1 MRQNNIIRSEKIN
14 EDTSLSN
21 TIKQI
26 QIQLPLVK
34 SLQFNIIEKREI
46 KENTYIKFLIK
57 KRGRMNKGHKILKSE
72 EKENINDKFK
82 NDNIKRKI
90 KTLYNKYIITLLNN
104 MMRKKYKNFRMKFLK
119 MNIRITK
126 DIGIKYNKNLL
137 NQTIKDIIIN
147 VSNKYKNQ
155 ENNKNLIKFIEN
167 QKDNE
172 GILNILNMTYK
183 ELYTEY
189 YLKST
194 KINSS
199 ENSFESHKEKLL
211 LLHGKE
217 YLDKFIENA
226 EHFVEFF
233 VNSKN
238 RKSRKIQE
246 IDIIKIPLENEK
258 IEITSNSIEV
268 TNNVN
273 TGNKEIKINT
283 VSTSTQTDIGDINS
297 KIIVFS

>member
-34 SLQFNIIEKREI
+34 SLQFNMIEKREI

-72 EKENINDKFK
+72 EKRNIHDKFK

-147 VSNKYKNQ
+147 VSNRYKN
-155 ENNKNLIKFIEN
+155 EDHNKNIINFIEN
-167 QKDNE
+167 QNKKE
-172 GILNILNMTYK
+172 EILDILNMTYK
-183 ELYTEY
+183 DLYINY

-211 LLHGKE
+211 ILHGKE
-217 YLDKFIENA
+217 YLNKFIENA
-226 EHFVEFF
+226 EHFVDFF
-233 VNSKN
+233 LNSKN
-238 RKSRKIQE
+238 RKSKKFQE
-246 IDIIKIPLENEK
+246 IDIINIPLENEK
-258 IEITSNSIEV
+258 METTSN
-268 TNNVN
+268 TNESVN
-273 TGNKEIKINT
+273 NDNTENKELKIKT
-283 VSTSTQTDIGDINS
+283 VSTATQTEIGDINS